1 MEKAHET
8 QKPLLIVC
16 ADIDPEVTQA
26 LVLNKLKGTLNVC
39 VVKAPLY
46 GDVQA
51 EVLKDLASVTG
62 TTAINAGNY
71 DEANGSLKD
80 GWKLGNCRRVVI
92 TKGSTLLVVS
102 LMKNQLSRG

>member
-1 MEKAHET
+1 MPVLEKAHET

-51 EVLKDLASVTG
+51 EVLKDIASVTG

-71 DEANGSLKD
+71 DEA
-80 GWKLGNCRRVVI
+80 KLVGKQRNPQAKIPTPR
-92 TKGSTLLVVS
+92 
-102 LMKNQLSRG
+102 KNLTACYHEKV